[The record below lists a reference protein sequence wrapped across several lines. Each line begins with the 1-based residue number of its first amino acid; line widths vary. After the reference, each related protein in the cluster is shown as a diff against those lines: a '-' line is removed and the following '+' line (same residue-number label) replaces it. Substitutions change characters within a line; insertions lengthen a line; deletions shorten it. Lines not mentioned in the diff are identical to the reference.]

1 MENESSII
9 YDKNT
14 IEFVTVAVQFCDFLE
29 NAATSENQKELID
42 KLTKIIPLLYL
53 KASMLPAGDFLSDEE
68 PETFVSEYDY
78 EYIRMHLSGLFGAND
93 DYLDVFSPDM
103 PYSDTPVAASISEDL
118 ADIYQDIKNFISVY
132 EIGLDETM
140 HSAILICKEN
150 FETFWGQ
157 KTVNVLRPLHAIKY
171 DKNQEDE

>member
-1 MENESSII
+1 MGNRASII

-14 IEFVTVAVQFCDFLE
+14 VEFVTVAVQFCEFLE
-29 NAATSENQKELID
+29 NAANETQEDLID

-53 KASMLPAGDFLSDEE
+53 KALMLPSDEFFSDEE

-78 EYIRMHLSGLFGAND
+78 EFIRMNLSELLGPDD
-93 DYLDVFSPDM
+93 DYLEVFSPDM
-103 PYSDTPVAASISEDL
+103 PYSDTPVMASISENL
-118 ADIYQDIKNFISVY
+118 ADIYQDVKNFVSVY

-150 FETFWGQ
+150 FETYWGQ
-157 KTVNVLRPLHAIKY
+157 IIVNVLRPLHAIKY
-171 DKNQEDE
+171 DKDREDK